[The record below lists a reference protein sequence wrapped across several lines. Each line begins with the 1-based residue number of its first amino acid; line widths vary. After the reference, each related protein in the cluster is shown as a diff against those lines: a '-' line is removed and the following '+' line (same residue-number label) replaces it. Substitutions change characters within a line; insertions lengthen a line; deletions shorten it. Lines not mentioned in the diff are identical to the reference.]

1 MSEDIGLKAW
11 VRVSADILQSLALL
25 DPHRCSAQGVQGQH
39 GVRRSLR
46 VAASIRSQNQNRL
59 RAPNRA
65 YPSRAW
71 PSSVRLRKP
80 RARLQVQRRDQVV
93 DELIIY
99 FTHDCPIDYMLPG
112 IPRTGRKVA
121 LPHVVVMKFKGDN
134 SPTSISTGIKLVCS
148 LRSVFSTQANCPSPE
163 PSKPRHSL
171 KNRGGSERKRDRP
184 EPSDLPIQAGAALFR
199 ANTGHTVAIFRQI
212 RQRRAS
218 RQS

>member
-1 MSEDIGLKAW
+1 MASDDLFELPLPFALKIKIGSERPIVLTLRG
-11 VRVSADILQSLALL
+11 
-25 DPHRCSAQGVQGQH
+25 H
-39 GVRRSLR
+39 GRRPC
-46 VAASIRSQNQNRL
+46 ACG
-59 RAPNRA
+59 NRA
-65 YPSRAW
+65 LGSRYSAGTKW
-71 PSSVRLRKP
+71 
-80 RARLQVQRRDQVV
+80 V